1 MATVEKYQTS
11 TGASLYRVRYRT
23 PDRRQ
28 PQKRGF
34 TTKRDAELYAAT
46 VEVAKARANR
56 RADGRSGHDRRA
68 GPAWLARQRGHLKPA
83 SYGAPTVPGGPMS
96 HRAGPPSR
104 VSTVR
109 YTDVA
114 AWVADLSGQRGP
126 VIVRTAHL
134 CSRRSSPTRC
144 ATGCWCPTRL
154 TACRCRN
161 ARHGA
166 TCI

>member
-28 PQKRGF
+28 TQKRGF

-46 VEVAKARANR
+46 VEVAKARGEYVAPTV
-56 RADGRSGHDRRA
+56 GRVTIGEL
-68 GPAWLARQRGHLKPA
+68 GLAWLARQRGHLKPA
-83 SYGAPTVPGGPMS
+83 SYRGYDSAWRTHVAPRWADVP
-96 HRAGPPSR
+96 

-126 VIVRTAHL
+126 VIVRTAHFVL
-134 CSRRSSPTRC
+134 SAILADAVREKPD
-144 ATGCWCPTRL
+144 AAVQPG
-154 TACRCRN
+154 CRCR
-161 ARHGA
+161 AAPH
-166 TCI
+166 